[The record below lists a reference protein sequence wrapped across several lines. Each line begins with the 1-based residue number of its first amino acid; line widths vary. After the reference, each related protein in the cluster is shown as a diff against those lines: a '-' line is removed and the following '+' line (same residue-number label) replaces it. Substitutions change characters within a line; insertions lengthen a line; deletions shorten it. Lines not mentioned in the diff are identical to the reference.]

1 MYPIP
6 ADASLPNTAI
16 FDQGQSPVISG
27 NDFPAQQAVPANSEP
42 LVVETKGSEGRI
54 LHHGHD
60 DNITS
65 SFFQEIGGP
74 RVTTGTCLAFQDIC
88 FTVKTKD
95 PATKAEVE
103 RKILKNCTGI
113 LRPGTLNAIMGASGG
128 GKTSLLDVLADR
140 KDAAG
145 VSGTVLVNGKPRDKA
160 TFMHQSGYV
169 VQVFTIHHLS
179 NRCASNTRSD
189 FFYFQDDVV
198 MGTLTVR
205 ENLMFSA
212 NLRLPESISVEE
224 KARRVEEV
232 LISIQWTLCPHI
244 DVTFSLVSGSI
255 QVIEEL
261 GLGKVAD
268 SKVGNEMVRGVS
280 GGERKRVNIG
290 MELIT
295 SPRLPAKPLARARP
309 SSRRPPRSMLFL
321 DEPTTGL
328 DASTSMNVLRILKRL
343 SLVPL

>member
-1 MYPIP
+1 
-6 ADASLPNTAI
+6 
-16 FDQGQSPVISG
+16 
-27 NDFPAQQAVPANSEP
+27 
-42 LVVETKGSEGRI
+42 
-54 LHHGHD
+54 
-60 DNITS
+60 
-65 SFFQEIGGP
+65 
-74 RVTTGTCLAFQDIC
+74 
-88 FTVKTKD
+88 
-95 PATKAEVE
+95 
-103 RKILKNCTGI
+103 
-113 LRPGTLNAIMGASGG
+113 
-128 GKTSLLDVLADR
+128 
-140 KDAAG
+140 
-145 VSGTVLVNGKPRDKA
+145 
-160 TFMHQSGYV
+160 
-169 VQVFTIHHLS
+169 
-179 NRCASNTRSD
+179 
-189 FFYFQDDVV
+189 

-244 DVTFSLVSGSI
+244 DATFSLVSGSI

-280 GGERKRVNIG
+280 GGERKRVHIG